1 VPMESDA
8 GSQIRHWHTY
18 LHDMIGN
25 FKSGCSGF
33 IDWNLLLNSEGGPNH
48 QGNLCEA
55 PIQYDAQNDVLRRN
69 HSWYGIG
76 HFCRYVRPGARV
88 MLSSS
93 YDNLLEEVG
102 FVNPDGERVLVV
114 YNRDVQERRCRV
126 LDGDKEIALTLPPSG
141 ASTLLWRQESI

>member
-1 VPMESDA
+1 MESDA

-69 HSWYGIG
+69 HSPVWYWPLLPLCASGGEG
-76 HFCRYVRPGARV
+76 HAFFKLR
-88 MLSSS
+88 
-93 YDNLLEEVG
+93 
-102 FVNPDGERVLVV
+102 
-114 YNRDVQERRCRV
+114 
-126 LDGDKEIALTLPPSG
+126 
-141 ASTLLWRQESI
+141 

>member
-1 VPMESDA
+1 MENDA
-8 GSQIRHWHTY
+8 GSQVRHWHTY

-25 FKSGCSGF
+25 FKSGCTGF

-55 PIQYDAQNDVLRRN
+55 PIQYDVLNDVLVRN
-69 HSWYGIG
+69 YSWYGIG
-76 HFCRYVRPGARV
+76 HFCRYVRPGAKV

-114 YNRDVQERRCRV
+114 YNHDMRERRCRV
-126 LDGDKEIALTLPPSG
+126 LDGGKEISLILPPSG
-141 ASTLLWRQESI
+141 ACTLVWPEEPA

>member
-1 VPMESDA
+1 MESDA

-69 HSWYGIG
+69 HSGMVLATSAAMCVRGEG
-76 HFCRYVRPGARV
+76 HAFFKLR
-88 MLSSS
+88 
-93 YDNLLEEVG
+93 
-102 FVNPDGERVLVV
+102 
-114 YNRDVQERRCRV
+114 
-126 LDGDKEIALTLPPSG
+126 
-141 ASTLLWRQESI
+141 